1 MRAMMSTPPVLGT
14 PVEAQP
20 IMARMAE
27 LEAARLVEQMEPRDS
42 HGDMIH
48 SGGRALRFHTSL
60 AALRL
65 PHPMAI
71 TPRAALADSLRA
83 FDAMTIDDLAA
94 LQTVR

>member
-27 LEAARLVEQMEPRDS
+27 LEAARILRQTEPLGRQMKDGSFSR
-42 HGDMIH
+42 G
-48 SGGRALRFHTSL
+48 
-60 AALRL
+60 AA
-65 PHPMAI
+65 AI
-71 TPRAALADSLRA
+71 PFAPAREVLADSLRA